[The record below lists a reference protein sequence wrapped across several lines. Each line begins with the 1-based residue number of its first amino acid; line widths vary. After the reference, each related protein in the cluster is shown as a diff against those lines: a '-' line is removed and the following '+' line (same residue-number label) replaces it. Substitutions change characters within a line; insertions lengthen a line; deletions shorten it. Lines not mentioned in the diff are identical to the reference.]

1 MKKAI
6 NTYYKI
12 GIVITVIIIV
22 VFVIILKSVTS
33 DRQREVEHIG
43 DSEVGMD
50 STAMYHSQLDTSLSD
65 NRSEAV
71 TDVDSLQK
79 KQGEPE
85 GESPTPARNVLA
97 TVNGE
102 ELTLTALNKEFNAL
116 PPQAKEYFKDDKAG
130 FLEELI
136 VKRLLLQDARRKKIS
151 ERSEYKTAS
160 AQNSAQKEQLMIN
173 ILLREL
179 VANVSITESELREFF
194 DRNKDQFPHR
204 DYESLKEQVRPNA
217 LEEKQRLVIE
227 GYINELQ
234 ANAAIVRNG
243 EWIKEQEAAIA
254 DNPLSRALRSGRP
267 VVADF
272 GRGTCIPC
280 KMMLPILEK
289 LQKEYAG
296 RAEILILDVGEYASL
311 SRKYGVMMIPTQIFF
326 DSSGREVNRHQGFMA
341 EEDIVAQLKKMGV
354 E

>member
-1 MKKAI
+1 MGKKAA
-6 NTYYKI
+6 NLYYKI
-12 GIVITVIIIV
+12 GIVGVLILAIALALLIKIGRTGVQTDKIAV
-22 VFVIILKSVTS
+22 VAENTDTEQLPIDSVGQ
-33 DRQREVEHIG
+33 DQAAAEV
-43 DSEVGMD
+43 
-50 STAMYHSQLDTSLSD
+50 TAVESKPPLS
-65 NRSEAV
+65 
-71 TDVDSLQK
+71 
-79 KQGEPE
+79 G
-85 GESPTPARNVLA
+85 NVLA
-97 TVNGE
+97 IVNGE
-102 ELTLTALNKEFNAL
+102 ELTLTALNQEFNAL
-116 PPQAKEYFKDDKAG
+116 PLQAREYFKDDKAG

-136 VKRLLLQDARRKKIS
+136 IKRLLLQDARRKKIS
-151 ERSEYKTAS
+151 ELSEYKTAS
-160 AQNSAQKEQLMIN
+160 TQNSAQKEQLMIN

-179 VANVSITESELREFF
+179 VANVSVTESEMREFF
-194 DRNKDQFPHR
+194 DRNKDQFPHS
-204 DYESLKEQVRPNA
+204 DYESVKEQVRSNA
-217 LEEKQRLVIE
+217 LEEKQRLFIE
-227 GYINELQ
+227 GYVNELQ

-311 SRKYGVMMIPTQIFF
+311 SRKYRVMMIPTQIFF